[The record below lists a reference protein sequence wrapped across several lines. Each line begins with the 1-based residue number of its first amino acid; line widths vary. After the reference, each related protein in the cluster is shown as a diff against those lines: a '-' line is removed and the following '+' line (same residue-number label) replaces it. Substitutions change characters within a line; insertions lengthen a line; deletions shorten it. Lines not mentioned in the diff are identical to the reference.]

1 MAEATRTTDR
11 SLIPAL
17 LKDPRSFSFYQ
28 AVRLIESA
36 VPGVKVGG
44 LGPARAETIRFTAL
58 ASLAFPV
65 GDLDEVVE
73 EANPWDLS
81 AKRYRM
87 TQTFFG
93 LYGPASPLPASY
105 TERII
110 RPTEIDDYEDRER
123 LRAFLDIFNHRLVS
137 LLYRSMSKY
146 RYHLIF
152 EPDGADRF
160 SYFMKCLIGRGT
172 RAMPTDG
179 PVPVMWTVR
188 YAALLTETPKSAESL
203 RGMLADYFRKIQV
216 GISQCIGRWF
226 RVEDRN
232 AIGRNFATLGED
244 LVLGSRVYDRNG
256 KFRIRLGPL
265 ELKDFLRF
273 LPKESAKAELKEL
286 VRLYL
291 LDELDFDVEVCLK
304 ADDVPPL
311 RLGDEERPGL
321 LGWTTWCGR
330 KPGQDRCVVF
340 SS

>member
-1 MAEATRTTDR
+1 MAEKDGSTDR
-11 SLIPAL
+11 SLVPLL
-17 LKDPRSFSFYQ
+17 LKDPRNFSFYQ
-28 AVRLIESA
+28 AVRLIEAAGS
-36 VPGVKVGG
+36 GVKVGG
-44 LGPARAETIRFTAL
+44 LGPARSEMIRFTAL
-58 ASLAFPV
+58 ASLAFPI
-65 GDLDEVVE
+65 GDLDEVTE

-81 AKRYRM
+81 AKRYRV

-110 RPTEIDDYEDRER
+110 RPTDVDDYEDRER
-123 LRAFLDIFNHRLVS
+123 LRAFLDIFNHRLAS

-160 SYFMKCLIGRGT
+160 SYFMRCLIGRGT
-172 RAMPTDG
+172 SGMPTDG
-179 PVPVMWTVR
+179 PVPVMWMVR
-188 YAALLTETPKSAESL
+188 YAALLTATPKSAESL
-203 RGMLADYFRKIQV
+203 RGMLADYFRNIRV

-226 RVEDRN
+226 RVEERN
-232 AIGRNFATLGED
+232 AVGRRFTTLGED

-265 ELKDFLRF
+265 GLEGFLRF
-273 LPKESAKAELKEL
+273 LPMETDKAELKEL

-304 ADDVPPL
+304 ADEVPPL
-311 RLGDEERPGL
+311 RLGDEDRPGL
-321 LGWTTWCGR
+321 LGWTTWCGQR
-330 KPGQDRCVVF
+330 LGEDRCVVF